1 MMLNDRLR
9 RSRPARPTL
18 LRQAFLLKEL
28 AHMSFSIPMDG

>member
-18 LRQAFLLKEL
+18 LRQAFLLREL
-28 AHMSFSIPMDG
+28 THISFSISMDE